1 MTSFASGFAKLL
13 QGSLAAQLLGFAAL
27 PLLSRLYAPGEFG
40 VMQAALSVLT
50 VMLIVSSMRLEVAL
64 LTVADADL
72 DELLRVAAWLCVATA
87 LLGGTVAAL
96 LAWAAPGWSAAQRT
110 AGLLLPAL
118 GLLAGWN
125 QLANYLC
132 LRRQAFDAA
141 SNAKVAQA
149 AGHAAVALGGGTL
162 HPSFTTL
169 MLADA
174 VGRLLGTL
182 FMLRR
187 LGIRLR
193 GLLRCPNLADVA
205 TQLRRYRNLTR
216 IGLLAALVNAAGS
229 AFTAL
234 MLLWLF
240 SAEDAGQYAMV
251 DRLVGLPIGLI
262 VGAASQVF
270 MSHLA
275 HQLKQPADT
284 APALLRRV
292 VAQQALWGALPAL
305 LLFAAGPWLVP
316 LVLGAQWQRSGEFV
330 QALVPLYFVAFAV
343 GPVNMALT
351 VLDRQALQFGWD
363 LGRLAVMAAVWFL
376 AWHFRL
382 DALTA
387 LWLYSGASCLCQL
400 TYLAL
405 ADTALRASSAAPRV
419 HTQPN
424 P

>member
-1 MTSFASGFAKLL
+1 MTSFATGFAKLL
-13 QGSLAAQLLGFAAL
+13 RGSLAAQLLGFAAL

-40 VMQAALSVLT
+40 VMQAALSFLT

-64 LTVADADL
+64 LTVAESDL
-72 DELLRVAAWLCVATA
+72 GELLRVAAWLCVATA
-87 LLGGTVAAL
+87 LAGAAIATALAL
-96 LAWAAPGWSAAQRT
+96 LAPGWSAAQRT
-110 AGLLLPAL
+110 AGLLLPVL

-132 LRRQAFDAA
+132 LRRQAFDAT
-141 SNAKVAQA
+141 SNAKVVQA
-149 AGHAAVALGGGTL
+149 GGHAALALGAGAL
-162 HPSFTTL
+162 HPSFVTL
-169 MLADA
+169 MAADA
-174 VGRLLGTL
+174 TGRVLGAL

-193 GLLRCPNLADVA
+193 GLLRCPSVAEVA
-205 TQLRRYRNLTR
+205 TQLRRYRSLTR
-216 IGLLAALVNAAGS
+216 VGLLAALVNAAGS

-240 SAEDAGQYAMV
+240 SADDAGQYAMV

-275 HQLKQPADT
+275 QQLQQAGS
-284 APALLRRV
+284 ARALLRRV
-292 VAQQALWGALPAL
+292 VSQQALWGAVPAL
-305 LLFAAGPWLVP
+305 LLFAVGPWLLP
-316 LVLGAQWQRSGEFV
+316 QVLGPQWERSGQFV

-351 VLDRQALQFGWD
+351 VVDRQALQFGWD
-363 LGRLAVMAAVWFL
+363 LGRLLAMATLWLL
-376 AWHFRL
+376 AWHLRL
-382 DALTA
+382 DALTT
-387 LWLYSGASCLCQL
+387 LWLFSGVSCLCQL

-405 ADTALRASSAAPRV
+405 ADSALRTSSPTPRA
-419 HTQPN
+419 HTLPN